1 MLESKASNK
10 SLRINNGEV
19 EGTGGQGTWAQF
31 YVHVRRPG
39 VVALQN
45 VGNPSHW
52 LAIRDDKLIGT
63 VSIVI
68 SMVRYTVHMYCV
80 LHAWVSYS
88 RFSIIL
94 TSPASSNHD

>member
-19 EGTGGQGTWAQF
+19 EGKGAKGTWAQF

-45 VGNPSHW
+45 VNNTDHW
-52 LAIRDDKLIGT
+52 LAARDNKLVT
-63 VSIVI
+63 VSI
-68 SMVRYTVHMYCV
+68 S
-80 LHAWVSYS
+80 
-88 RFSIIL
+88 
-94 TSPASSNHD
+94 